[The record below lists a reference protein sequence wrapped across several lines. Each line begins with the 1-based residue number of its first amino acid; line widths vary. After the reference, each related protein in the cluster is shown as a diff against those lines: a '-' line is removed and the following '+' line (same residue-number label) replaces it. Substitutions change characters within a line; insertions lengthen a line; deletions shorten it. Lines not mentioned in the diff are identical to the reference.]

1 MKKLSLLLAGLS
13 FICQLSLAQ
22 SGEPLGNRINLVFGV
37 GQITQGGF
45 NVEGNIFYR
54 RLAFDYSHGVS
65 LNTSNSQLEAGA
77 DRDQSLA
84 VHLPWTTG
92 FGVGYRFSE
101 WLNLRVEPKWHKYEL
116 FYDGEAQTADNL
128 IGDYITFT
136 LGLGLYANLRPFKT
150 QKNFL
155 KGIAIVPN
163 ARWWP
168 RVSSTLDSNQLQY
181 NSQITGQTET
191 HHTREIG
198 IANTPFFINVS
209 VGYSIQF

>member
-1 MKKLSLLLAGLS
+1 MKKLFLLFTILFFVCQVLS
-13 FICQLSLAQ
+13 AQ
-22 SGEPLGNRINLVFGV
+22 PGKLLDNRINLVFGV

-45 NVEGNIFYR
+45 NVEGNIFYQ
-54 RLAFDYSHGVS
+54 RLTFDYSHGIS
-65 LNTSNSQLEAGA
+65 LNTSNDQLEAGT
-77 DRDQSLA
+77 DKSQLLA
-84 VHLPWTTG
+84 IYLPWTTG

-155 KGIAIVPN
+155 KGITIVPN
-163 ARWWP
+163 VRWWP
-168 RVSSTLDSNQLQY
+168 RVSSTLDNDQLQY

-191 HHTREIG
+191 HHAREIG
-198 IANTPFFINVS
+198 IANTPFFVNVS